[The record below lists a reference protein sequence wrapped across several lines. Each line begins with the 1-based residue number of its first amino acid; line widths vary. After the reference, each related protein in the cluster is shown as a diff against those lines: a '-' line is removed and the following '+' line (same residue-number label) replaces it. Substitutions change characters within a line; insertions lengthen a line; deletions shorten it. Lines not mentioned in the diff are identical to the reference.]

1 MVSQTLKDIYSPP
14 TVVEFSFPLSPWT
27 STCCDI
33 IDAVSARTTALL
45 VDQVIRALK
54 LVLYGDGYRV
64 ADGEVYLPTTVKVQR
79 KEHHSRTSVDPDPD
93 HDDDDD
99 DDVEGC
105 RRSLFVRDEA
115 VWSAV
120 GVSIPLTQF
129 NPISHFSRP
138 PFQGISLQS
147 QESIQLLLSSL
158 TLPLQKLRVV
168 VDVDDNDVH
177 AENASSSANI
187 RRGGSGRDEDDDDER
202 SISFSLVQYHT
213 LLDIFGNDPLV
224 RAVIA
229 RHAKECVIGD
239 DQQSSSSSSLL
250 EHGDGDGLEGGD
262 GLEQY
267 SIDSVRSGKVLY
279 SLNLS
284 MPPLVAYAS
293 QLRNMM
299 MSNNNSNSNDD
310 PFKGDNDDD
319 DDDDDDDR
327 YVAMDDSELG
337 LHLIMTAI
345 TNQKESKGAMII
357 GDSGAAIELLTDDV
371 LEYFDDD
378 CNDDDDDDDG
388 EDNGEHDSFT
398 HVERIK
404 SLVPTHLKV
413 ALLTER

>member
-14 TVVEFSFPLSPWT
+14 TVVEFSFPLSPRT

-33 IDAVSARTTALL
+33 IDTVSARTTALL

-64 ADGEVYLPTTVKVQR
+64 ADGEVYLPTTVKVQQQ
-79 KEHHSRTSVDPDPD
+79 EHHLRTSVGP
-93 HDDDDD
+93 DDDD

-105 RRSLFVRDEA
+105 RQSLFVRDEA

-138 PFQGISLQS
+138 PFQSISLQS

-168 VDVDDNDVH
+168 VDVDDDDVH
-177 AENASSSANI
+177 AEDASSSADT
-187 RRGGSGRDEDDDDER
+187 RRGGSGRCNDDGDER

-229 RHAKECVIGD
+229 RHAKECVVSD
-239 DQQSSSSSSLL
+239 DRQSSSSSSLL
-250 EHGDGDGLEGGD
+250 EDGDGLEDGDRDRD

-284 MPPLVAYAS
+284 TPPLVAYAS

-299 MSNNNSNSNDD
+299 MSNNSSNSRD
-310 PFKGDNDDD
+310 GDD

-337 LHLIMTAI
+337 LHLVMTAI

-378 CNDDDDDDDG
+378 CNDDDDSEDD
-388 EDNGEHDSFT
+388 EEHGRLT

-413 ALLTER
+413 ALLTERLRRSIIAFIHT